1 VDKPTEK
8 LITDLLGLLLILAI
22 SVLAYMAYG
31 DPGILVGGGLAL
43 TVWAASIAL
52 FRKG

>member
-1 VDKPTEK
+1 MDKPARNLAE
-8 LITDLLGLLLILAI
+8 DVAGILAI
-22 SVLAYMAYG
+22 LFFTILGYWYYG
-31 DPGILVGGGLAL
+31 ASGILVGGGLAL